1 MPKARRARRKDEDL
15 LRDAGSRLEAC
26 RSMDV
31 AAALDRLAPR
41 LSPAATG
48 ARNARRLSGGAS
60 LETWA
65 FDLDDGTPLILRRRP
80 DGALPRDTA
89 LPLASEADLIRA
101 ADAAGAPVPS
111 VVRVCA
117 PGDALGEAY
126 VMRRLE
132 GETLG
137 RRIVRDEAFAGV
149 RPGLS
154 RRCGEVLARIHAI
167 PIEGLPSLTTS
178 DARGELARYEALYR
192 QMGAQRPILEAA
204 FRWLE
209 SIAPP
214 PPETSVL
221 VHGDFRNGNLMIH
234 PEHGLAGVL
243 DWELAHLGDPAEDL
257 GWMCVNS
264 WRFGEWRKP
273 VGGFGDY
280 ADLLAGHGGDI
291 TLDRVKFWQALGSL
305 KWGVMCLMMY
315 QSFAAGADRSIER
328 AMIGRRTSETE
339 IDLVALMEAA

>member
-1 MPKARRARRKDEDL
+1 
-15 LRDAGSRLEAC
+15 
-26 RSMDV
+26 MDV
-31 AAALDRLAPR
+31 AAALDRLASR
-41 LSPAATG
+41 LSPTATRT
-48 ARNARRLSGGAS
+48 ANARRLSGGAS

-80 DGALPRDTA
+80 DGAAIRETA
-89 LPLASEADLIRA
+89 LPLASEAALIRA
-101 ADAAGAPVPS
+101 ADLAGAPAPS
-111 VVRVCA
+111 VVHVCG
-117 PGDALGEAY
+117 PGDGLGEAY

-137 RRIVRDEAFAGV
+137 RRVVRDEAFAAV
-149 RPGLS
+149 RPDLA
-154 RRCGEVLARIHAI
+154 RRCGEVLARIHAV
-167 PIEGLPSLTTS
+167 PTDGLPDLAAS
-178 DARGELARYEALYR
+178 DARGELARYEEIYR
-192 QMGAQRPILEAA
+192 QLGARRPILEAA

-209 SIAPP
+209 TIAPP
-214 PPETSVL
+214 PPERPVL

-234 PEHGLAGVL
+234 PTGGLVGVL

-257 GWMCVNS
+257 GWICVNS

-280 ADLLAGHGGDI
+280 ADLLAGYGGGVS
-291 TLDRVKFWQALGSL
+291 LERVKFWQALGSL

-315 QSFAAGADRSIER
+315 SSFASGQDRSIER

-339 IDLVALMEAA
+339 IDLVSLMEPA

>member
-1 MPKARRARRKDEDL
+1 
-15 LRDAGSRLEAC
+15 
-26 RSMDV
+26 MDV

-41 LSPAATG
+41 LSPTATK
-48 ARNARRLSGGAS
+48 AMNARRLSGGAS

-80 DGALPRDTA
+80 AGAAMRETA
-89 LPLASEADLIRA
+89 LPLASEAALIRA
-101 ADAAGAPVPS
+101 ADAAGAPAPS
-111 VVRVCA
+111 VVRVCE
-117 PGDALGEAY
+117 PQDGLGEAY

-137 RRIVRDEAFAGV
+137 RRIVRDEAFAAV
-149 RPGLS
+149 RPGLA

-167 PIEGLPSLTTS
+167 PTEGLPPLATS
-178 DARGELARYEALYR
+178 DARGELARYETIYR
-192 QMGAQRPILEAA
+192 GLGAERPILEAA

-209 SIAPP
+209 AAAPP
-214 PPETSVL
+214 PPGRPVL

-234 PEHGLAGVL
+234 PEQGLVGVL

-257 GWMCVNS
+257 GWICVNS
-264 WRFGEWRKP
+264 WRFGEWRRP

-280 ADLLAGHGGDI
+280 ADLLAGYDGEV
-291 TLDRVKFWQALGSL
+291 TLERVKFWQALGSL

-315 QSFAAGADRSIER
+315 QSFATGADRSIER

>member
-1 MPKARRARRKDEDL
+1 
-15 LRDAGSRLEAC
+15 
-26 RSMDV
+26 MDV
-31 AAALDRLAPR
+31 ATALDRLAPR
-41 LSPAATG
+41 LSPTATG
-48 ARNARRLSGGAS
+48 AMNARRLSGGAS

-80 DGALPRDTA
+80 DGAAMRETA
-89 LPLASEADLIRA
+89 LPLASEAALIRA
-101 ADAAGAPVPS
+101 ANAAGAPAPS
-111 VVRVCA
+111 VVHVCA
-117 PGDALGEAY
+117 PEDELGEAY

-149 RPGLS
+149 RPGLA
-154 RRCGEVLARIHAI
+154 RRCGEVLARIHAV
-167 PIEGLPSLTTS
+167 PTEGLPELATS
-178 DARGELARYEALYR
+178 DARGELQRYEAIYR
-192 QMGAQRPILEAA
+192 QLDARRPILEAA

-209 SIAPP
+209 AIAPP
-214 PPETSVL
+214 PPEQPVL

-234 PEHGLAGVL
+234 PTGGLVGVL

-257 GWMCVNS
+257 GWICVNS

-280 ADLLAGHGGDI
+280 ADLLEGYGGGI
-291 TLDRVKFWQALGSL
+291 SLDRVRFWQALGSL

-315 QSFAAGADRSIER
+315 SSFATGQDRSIER

-339 IDLVALMEAA
+339 IDLVKLMEGP

>member
-1 MPKARRARRKDEDL
+1 
-15 LRDAGSRLEAC
+15 
-26 RSMDV
+26 MDV

-41 LSPAATG
+41 LSPTATG
-48 ARNARRLSGGAS
+48 AVNARRLSGGAS

-65 FDLDDGTPLILRRRP
+65 FYLDDGTPLILRRRP
-80 DGALPRDTA
+80 DGAAMRETA
-89 LPLASEADLIRA
+89 LPLASEAALIRA
-101 ADAAGAPVPS
+101 ADQAGAPTPS
-111 VVRVCA
+111 VVHVCA
-117 PGDALGEAY
+117 PDDDLGEAY
-126 VMRRLE
+126 VMGRLE

-149 RPGLS
+149 RSDLA
-154 RRCGEVLARIHAI
+154 RRCGEVLARIHAA
-167 PIEGLPSLTTS
+167 PTAGLPDLATS
-178 DARGELARYEALYR
+178 DARGELARYEEIYR
-192 QMGAQRPILEAA
+192 QLGAQRPILEAA

-214 PPETSVL
+214 PPEQPVL

-234 PEHGLAGVL
+234 PTGGLVGVL

-257 GWMCVNS
+257 GWICVNS

-280 ADLLAGHGGDI
+280 ADLLAGYGGGI
-291 TLDRVKFWQALGSL
+291 SLDRVRFWQALGSL

-315 QSFAAGADRSIER
+315 SSFASGQDRSIER